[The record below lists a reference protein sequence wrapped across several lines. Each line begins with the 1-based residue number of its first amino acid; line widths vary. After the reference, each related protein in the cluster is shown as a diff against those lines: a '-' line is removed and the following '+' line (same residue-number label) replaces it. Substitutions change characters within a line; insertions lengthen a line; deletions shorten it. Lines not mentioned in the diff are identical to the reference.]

1 MQSGDGVDRNE
12 TRSRTRAIR
21 PRTPPT
27 ENAPD
32 RERPRPRTPPTK
44 NAPDQERPL
53 LCKDIFRRGAEALGY
68 EPVLT
73 PESSSLRELSVGRLR
88 LDADVEGY
96 EGQTGARETLLQVL
110 VGECSVEAQ
119 GPWGHSV
126 VRNAGE
132 RRDVFSGLPTTI
144 VLGPGTHYSVVP
156 TARTVDIAVASAP
169 VDPSLAAPP
178 SVVRPQ
184 DVRVHT
190 IGEDYYMR
198 TVREVIGGDGPA
210 SRLRAGETINP
221 VGRWSSWPHH
231 DFDANPD
238 NAPLFEEVFLYFTK
252 PGRGWGVQ
260 RRTGLFSDLSE
271 VDDVIVVKNGD
282 AAVLPLG
289 EHPVVAGV
297 DSELLYVWFYF
308 SPIPKVYARWAE
320 DVGGY
325 A

>member
-1 MQSGDGVDRNE
+1 MTQIQSRSETGDSE
-12 TRSRTRAIR
+12 RADS
-21 PRTPPT
+21 T
-27 ENAPD
+27 ED
-32 RERPRPRTPPTK
+32 
-44 NAPDQERPL
+44 L
-53 LCKDIFRRGAEALGY
+53 FRRGPESLGY
-68 EPVLT
+68 APVLT
-73 PESSSLRELSVGRLR
+73 PESSSLQELAVGRIR
-88 LDADVEGY
+88 LDAAIGGY
-96 EGQTGARETLLQVL
+96 EGQTGERETLLHVL
-110 VGECSVEAQ
+110 VGECSVEAE
-119 GPWGHSV
+119 GSWGRASV
-126 VRNAGE
+126 HNAGE

-144 VLGPGTHYSVVP
+144 VLQPGTRYSVIP

-169 VDPSLAAPP
+169 VDPSLTAPP
-178 SVVRPQ
+178 AVVRPQ
-184 DVRVHT
+184 DVRVHE

-210 SRLRAGETINP
+210 SRLRAGETLNP

-231 DFDANPD
+231 DFDADPD

-260 RRTGLFSDLSE
+260 RRTGLYSDLSE
-271 VDDVIVVKNGD
+271 VDDVTVVYNGD

-308 SPIPKVYARWAE
+308 SPIPKLYARWAE

>member
-1 MQSGDGVDRNE
+1 MTQIQSDTTKG
-12 TRSRTRAIR
+12 
-21 PRTPPT
+21 
-27 ENAPD
+27 
-32 RERPRPRTPPTK
+32 ERF
-44 NAPDQERPL
+44 PL
-53 LCKDIFRRGAEALGY
+53 RKDVFRRGLEALGY
-68 EPVLT
+68 DPLLT
-73 PESSSLRELSVGRLR
+73 PENSSLQELSVGRLR
-88 LDADVEGY
+88 LEADAEPYKGT
-96 EGQTGARETLLQVL
+96 TGACETLLQVL
-110 VGECSVEAQ
+110 VGQCSVEAQ
-119 GPWGHSV
+119 GPWGQCV
-126 VRNAGE
+126 IRDAGE
-132 RRDVFSGLPTTI
+132 RRDVFSGAPTTV
-144 VLGPGTHYSVVP
+144 VLQPGTSYSVVP
-156 TARTVDIAVASAP
+156 TARTVDVAVASAP
-169 VDPSLAAPP
+169 VDPSLALPP
-178 SVVRPQ
+178 TVVRPQ

-190 IGEDYYMR
+190 IGEEHYVR

-210 SRLRAGETINP
+210 TRLRAGETINP

-260 RRTGLFSDLSE
+260 RRSGLYSDLSE

>member
-1 MQSGDGVDRNE
+1 VTQTDRSN
-12 TRSRTRAIR
+12 TTKSWHPAACDDVFIRA
-21 PRTPPT
+21 
-27 ENAPD
+27 
-32 RERPRPRTPPTK
+32 
-44 NAPDQERPL
+44 
-53 LCKDIFRRGAEALGY
+53 AEVLGY
-68 EPVLT
+68 ERVLT
-73 PESSSLRELSVGRLR
+73 PESAPLQELSVGRLR
-88 LDADVEGY
+88 LDADTGGY
-96 EGQTGARETLLQVL
+96 EGETGECETLLHVL
-110 VGECSVEAQ
+110 VGECSVEAE
-119 GPWGHSV
+119 GPWGHSA

-144 VLGPGTHYSVVP
+144 VLQPGTRYSVVP
-156 TARTVDIAVASAP
+156 TARTVDVAVASAP
-169 VDPSLAAPP
+169 VDPALAAPP
-178 SVVRPQ
+178 AVVRPQ

-252 PGRGWGVQ
+252 PARGWGVQ
-260 RRTGLFSDLSE
+260 RRTGLYSDLSE
-271 VDDVIVVKNGD
+271 VDDVIVVNNGD